1 MSKTLTKKER
11 YVREIKSCLQQ
22 ASAIVNDIDTNAMSI
37 QELKAAAT
45 QATQASTMLHRLE
58 GLVEGEQ
65 G

>member
-1 MSKTLTKKER
+1 MPKTLTKKER

-45 QATQASTMLHRLE
+45 QATQASAMLHRLE